1 MDPSTP
7 TGLALLDAEVTRQAS
22 LIAYHGS
29 ATDAESAFGCD
40 DLLSDAMRSGIGED
54 LDTSTDSQQA
64 VPPTEAHVWSL
75 SALEATVLETLEL
88 ARLRL
93 VDGQALGAVPAGPPP
108 PGPSPPRLG
117 QYLPAIYLA
126 SAPAADTVT
135 TDLGRVAAPAS
146 G

>member
-1 MDPSTP
+1 LHVDQPDARAP
-7 TGLALLDAEVTRQAS
+7 QAILLAVA
-22 LIAYHGS
+22 
-29 ATDAESAFGCD
+29 
-40 DLLSDAMRSGIGED
+40 
-54 LDTSTDSQQA
+54 
-64 VPPTEAHVWSL
+64 PTEAHLWSL

-93 VDGQALGAVPAGPPP
+93 IDGEALAAVPTTPPP
-108 PGPSPPRLG
+108 PGPPPLQLG

-126 SAPAADTVT
+126 SAPASDTVT